1 MMNCIFAFIYFV
13 FSSLFRGM
21 DCGIM
26 PERTTRM
33 SGQKLI
39 AEVIGKIHLSG
50 RIVVRTDEPSHLAE
64 KAREEKRR
72 MKARLRLQAMRR
84 NAVVKA
90 ARHNKN
96 RTSRPRKGFVR
107 FACSSLRNWER
118 VEFTRRASSLLTRKA
133 REANESRSLLKAQRA
148 SFVAARTALANAIAA
163 KSAFFANWSYS
174 ALMSNE
180 VDFDARIEAARQALE
195 LAKANYSDACI
206 KYTQTST
213 VPAPAVEATTTK
225 GANKEVGGMNITD
238 KRRSP
243 IVRVVPDHNFNVE
256 AFDVEK
262 AMPLGWRSDF
272 VNPAKEEAIAFIDA
286 GNGKMKTE
294 VVSFDQ
300 LCADL
305 LKKTNTHSNLGKALR
320 SIERRMGHLP
330 MSTIT
335 MLPGGDGAIKAIFK
349 TNGRDNI
356 GLGFFANAF
365 GLDPLEEED
374 VILIEANG
382 MPQERIE
389 EAVKAYIVKGYR
401 PLGARMLVRVKDE
414 AGQPTVGAEYVKCVD
429 ALLGSMVNVRSYFSL
444 GSAPALNAFEVP
456 AGGLFTEREAGDS
469 KKILW
474 FAGRAEEIFKGLGG
488 TEGGLP
494 ISEKAMERIYG
505 DKRPGQ
511 PRMVLRLTE
520 DGELKAVLFKG
531 NHAPMAAR
539 AFQDESGGWVF
550 KCRGDFSN
558 DEKGTQAW
566 REGYDFVFLE
576 ADAPKGNFKDEVK
589 YPAFKEIS
597 NLVEGRMSGWLIA
610 RANDVQGKSL
620 VSYQVLSLLA
630 QCQGLKN
637 LVDDINALVS
647 ASIAGAVNMIHNDLD
662 KLQLDPKHVDNLEL
676 LKKHIAASA
685 PNSQR
690 QARKNHLGGGMNMTC
705 GYVHM
710 SRLVPAGVMVCG
722 NEFGLTRG
730 QIKRGLSRNVAMED
744 ACGGKNPI
752 LDANQIWVGKTIR
765 LAEIVHLRNALRT
778 DSFDS
783 LPNAS
788 KVALETLF
796 GTDGLNITVPNEMIQ
811 YLNWIMAH
819 APALTRGSVLM
830 NADDVADLAGDDDG
844 DQLWF
849 SFRCEKTLRIFQEIK
864 RQACGNESY
873 SIETDKRAQLPSATG
888 SRQFA
893 DMLTAEG
900 EELWEMVRFIM
911 APNKGQGL
919 VGYLANLCTVLIT
932 FFKKVPNNE
941 GGMKFA
947 NIWVERLQ
955 AALNLMQQ
963 TAIDMQKRIY
973 ATLCLLRWTLA
984 DLRKSES
991 GHRGLVPGYDF
1002 PALAHEFDKEG
1013 FDPDSFTAEQYRAAL
1028 MATEMPSIPHH
1039 YTGELMSIK
1048 TDMDAQY
1055 AVGAVGSWLI
1065 WECLSLLITDKP
1077 ASWCDDIH
1085 EDARGGLNP
1094 YEVAESL
1101 RQCEEPNVSIFGEL
1115 EDGVEELVSKLYVE
1129 KPSHLYSWKGQAK
1142 TRPFAVEAPPAIQVN
1157 HDLAL
1162 AAKAS
1167 HKPVGAPV
1175 YEVSAMLSSLTSE
1188 FSVHNM
1194 TEVSISRF
1202 LNSVLDR
1209 FYLEAALANN
1219 AKATSEKFQSAEE
1232 RSGVEALNLLI
1243 EALESFEHDA
1253 GVYYKL
1259 AQAFAQTLNPRVKVH
1274 NKDAK
1279 IGLIATLFAWHQT
1292 EYASWS
1298 FDKVEELVLAGAEQD
1313 GKRVNKTDL
1322 WMTHPASPISDYT
1335 NEEIQANAARSAV
1348 TGVRSR
1354 LRKSQKF
1361 LELCEAKLAE
1371 HWAAG
1376 FDKAKAKATWFID
1389 EGLPAMVKAVER
1401 QAIVSSKRDTLK
1413 TLKDVVTLWHC
1424 PEGGRVTWS
1433 DDRTSLEILI
1443 AAFCEGSLIWFEPI
1457 KEQLKVMA
1465 ANAKAPGELKQLKKQ
1480 LREASAEDKAGIK
1493 TQLNASRSGAKAS
1506 RILAKLEDE
1515 SIRSCNLLDSVLD
1528 PAQNPLAKQTLA
1540 GLLDNAGP
1548 IVNVERAWRRA
1559 KEAEREY
1566 LQRWTAELGT
1576 WVDTKVRDRET
1587 GERRTKRRLYA
1598 NSRVQWDLGEKATV
1612 GFVKALLENGVSIYK
1627 LTPIPG
1633 SSRQSWRLLDAFV
1646 HEFQPLS
1653 DWQICNGFGHL
1664 VSSAIPTGVDNHE
1677 ADRWKR
1683 FNGVNLLAEE
1693 IEWHQSLD
1701 VSRMTSSDRDWHE
1714 DQLHGLREELAYLES
1729 LESHPM
1735 MARWGHLYY
1744 PAATWGFQQRT
1755 YVGQTTK
1762 KKLAGRAWVALSL
1775 LGRHNAKYHEQPKFE
1790 KIEVDGEIH
1799 QVANVTSSLKPL
1811 SSNGN
1816 HMPWAKAQGSRY
1828 ASRRKA
1834 AMEMSQGRTGH
1845 DDTLDLVP
1853 FGWDLDEL
1861 GCQHSFGDWLSF
1873 IEGVACEAKGETSGL
1888 VMSTLWFQS
1897 HAGRLS
1903 VMDPKSEAYDP
1914 DIAGKCW
1921 KRLQSTPCYEARLHI
1936 DALRKGE
1943 WVSPRLPKLNAK
1955 AAKAFYSVVRRIVDI
1970 D

>member
-13 FSSLFRGM
+13 FSSLFRGI
-21 DCGIM
+21 DYGIM
-26 PERTTRM
+26 PERTTHM
-33 SGQKLI
+33 SSQKLVATHTGRVI
-39 AEVIGKIHLSG
+39 ASVAIESCGYDGFVTAKRNAEAAFQTAVRAARRAANIAADRKGK
-50 RIVVRTDEPSHLAE
+50 AAA
-64 KAREEKRR
+64 KARRVFVGSPQAV
-72 MKARLRLQAMRR
+72 KARLAAKVRI
-84 NAVVKA
+84 NGKA
-90 ARHNKN
+90 A
-96 RTSRPRKGFVR
+96 V
-107 FACSSLRNWER
+107 SL
-118 VEFTRRASSLLTRKA
+118 SRKA
-133 REANESRSLLKAQRA
+133 KEVSKKRSLLKAHRA
-148 SFVAARTALANAIAA
+148 SFVTARTALADAITT
-163 KSAFFANWSYS
+163 KSTFFANWSYS
-174 ALMSNE
+174 ALMSNSI
-180 VDFDARIEAARQALE
+180 DFDARIEAERQALE
-195 LAKANYSDACI
+195 LAKANYNDACI
-206 KYTQTST
+206 KYTST
-213 VPAPAVEATTTK
+213 VPAPAVEVTTTK
-225 GANKEVGGMNITD
+225 GAKKEVGGMNITD

-243 IVRVVPDHNFNVE
+243 IVKVVSDYDVE
-256 AFDVEK
+256 VFDVEK
-262 AMPLGWRSDF
+262 TMPLGWRSDF

-294 VVSFDQ
+294 LVSFDQ

-365 GLDPLEEED
+365 MLPSLEEED

-414 AGQPTVGAEYVKCVD
+414 AGQPTLGAEYVKCVD

-456 AGGLFTEREAGDS
+456 EGGLSTEREAGDS

-474 FAGRAEEIFKGLGG
+474 FAGRAEEIFEGLGG

-511 PRMVLRLTE
+511 PRMVLRLPNGE
-520 DGELKAVLFKG
+520 ELKAVLFKG

-539 AFQDESGGWVF
+539 AFKGESGDWVF

-558 DEKGTQAW
+558 DQRGKQAW

-589 YPAFKEIS
+589 YSTFKEIS
-597 NLVEGRMSGWLIA
+597 GLVEGRMSGWLIA

-630 QCQGLKN
+630 QCQGLDN
-637 LVDDINALVS
+637 LVNDINALVS

-662 KLQLDPKHVDNLEL
+662 KLQLDPNHVDNLEL

-690 QARKNHLGGGMNMTC
+690 QARKNHLGGGMSMTC

-722 NEFGLTRG
+722 DEFGLTPG
-730 QIKRGLSRNVAMED
+730 QIKRGQKRNVAMED

-778 DSFDS
+778 DSFGS
-783 LPNAS
+783 LPDTS
-788 KVALETLF
+788 RVALETLF
-796 GTDGLNITVPNEMIQ
+796 GRDGLSITDPDEMIQ

-864 RQACGNESY
+864 SQAKGNESY
-873 SIETDKRAQLPSATG
+873 SIETNKGAQLPSATG

-932 FFKKVPNNE
+932 FFEKVPNDK

-991 GHRGLVPGYDF
+991 GHGLVPGYDF
-1002 PALAHEFDKEG
+1002 PALAHEFEKQG

-1028 MATEMPSIPHH
+1028 METEMPSIPHH
-1039 YTGELMSIK
+1039 YTGELMSVK

-1077 ASWCDDIH
+1077 AAWCNDIH
-1085 EDARGGLNP
+1085 EDAHGGLNP

-1101 RQCEEPNVSIFGEL
+1101 RQCEEPDVKIFGEL
-1115 EDGVEELVSKLYVE
+1115 TDSVEELVSKLYVE
-1129 KPSHLYSWKGQAK
+1129 KPSQLYSWKGQAK
-1142 TRPFAVEAPPAIQVN
+1142 TRPFGVEAPPAIQVN

-1167 HKPVGAPV
+1167 HKPVGAPA
-1175 YEVSAMLSSLTSE
+1175 YEVSSMLSSLTSE

-1202 LNSVLDR
+1202 LNSVLDK

-1243 EALESFEHDA
+1243 EGLESFEHDA
-1253 GVYYKL
+1253 GIYYKL

-1279 IGLIATLFAWHQT
+1279 IGLVATLFAWHQT
-1292 EYASWS
+1292 EYNSWS
-1298 FDKVEELVLAGAEQD
+1298 FDKVEELVLSGAEVA
-1313 GKRVNKTDL
+1313 GKKLKKTDL

-1335 NEEIQANAARSAV
+1335 DEGIKGNAARSAV
-1348 TGVRSR
+1348 MGVRSK

-1401 QAIVSSKRDTLK
+1401 QAIVSSKRDTLR
-1413 TLKDVVTLWHC
+1413 TLKDVATLWHC
-1424 PEGGRVTWS
+1424 DEGGRATWS
-1433 DDRTSLEILI
+1433 QERTSLEILI
-1443 AAFCEGSLIWFEPI
+1443 AAFCEGNLVWFEPI
-1457 KEQLKVMA
+1457 KEQLKVLA
-1465 ANAKAPGELKQLKKQ
+1465 ANAKAPDELKQLKKQ
-1480 LREASAEDKAGIK
+1480 LREASAEDKADIK
-1493 TQLNASRSGAKAS
+1493 RQLSDSRSGVKAKH
-1506 RILAKLEDE
+1506 ILAKLEDE

-1528 PAQNPLAKQTLA
+1528 PGQNPLAKQTLA

-1548 IVNVERAWRRA
+1548 IVNVERAWQRA
-1559 KEAEREY
+1559 NEAEREY
-1566 LQRWTAELGT
+1566 LQRWTTELGT
-1576 WVDTKVRDRET
+1576 WVDTRVKDRET

-1646 HEFQPLS
+1646 NEFQPLS

-1664 VSSAIPTGVDNHE
+1664 VSSAIPTGVDNPE

-1683 FNGVNLLAEE
+1683 FNGANLLTEE
-1693 IEWHQSLD
+1693 IEWHNSLNIS
-1701 VSRMTSSDRDWHE
+1701 VMTSSDRDWH
-1714 DQLHGLREELAYLES
+1714 DAQLTGLKEELTYLES
-1729 LESHPM
+1729 LESNPM

-1775 LGRHNAKYHEQPKFE
+1775 LGRHNAKYHEQPRYSR
-1790 KIEVDGEIH
+1790 IEVDGHVH

-1816 HMPWAKAQGSRY
+1816 NMPWVKAQGDRY

-1834 AMEMSQGRTGH
+1834 AMNMSQGRTGH
-1845 DDTLDLVP
+1845 DDTVDLTP
-1853 FGWDLDEL
+1853 FRWDPDEP
-1861 GCQHSFGDWLSF
+1861 GVQHSFDDWLSF
-1873 IEGVACEAKGETSGL
+1873 IEGVACEAQGETSGL

-1903 VMDPKSEAYDP
+1903 VMDPKSQKHDP

-1921 KRLQSTPCYEARLHI
+1921 KRLQSTPCYEARLHLE
-1936 DALRKGE
+1936 ALRKGE
-1943 WVSPRLPKLNAK
+1943 WVDPRMPKLNAE